1 VSRRRNLM
9 GTRSHF
15 VRPVILF
22 LCVVAMVFP
31 SLARASK
38 STRSTNK
45 PAAKKLDPKKPAD
58 KNTRNAAPKA
68 GTTAATKK
76 AAAKPGTKPGTT
88 SAKSASKP
96 AAKTASK
103 TASKTAASK
112 ATTRPASRT
121 ARSSAARTASASRGQ
136 AGSRKA
142 KSVAY
147 RRHHAARSAPR
158 VVRAPSPPRFGS
170 RGIIDEHVHVRRG
183 DSIERILYMRGIG
196 ASTAREWMSAAEE
209 VYDLRQVR
217 PRHGLT
223 LRFDRATRSLDSIR
237 YEIDDS
243 SLMVLERQEDG
254 AVEARVEALPYFRE
268 VQGIAGRISQ
278 GLRDDAIDAGVPP
291 SIAAAMAEVFGW
303 EVEIERL
310 EPGDE
315 FRVIYENIWEVGRQT
330 PLTGQILGAEIVTRG
345 RTYSAILFEDD
356 DGSAYYAPNG
366 ESLTRTFLRYPV
378 EFTEISSEF
387 SLERFHPV
395 LHRTRPHLGVDLAAP
410 SAPPGRAAA
419 SGTVLASGR
428 SGGLGIAVRLSHG
441 DGVTTTYGH
450 LSEIAPGI
458 VEGRTVER
466 GQVIGWVGSTGL
478 ATGPHLH
485 YEVALDGEQLDPMR
499 IRLART
505 AAVPAHLRRS
515 FERART
521 AVIQHLAALPETDY
535 PVRVAL
541 SPSACRA
548 E

>member
-1 VSRRRNLM
+1 M
-9 GTRSHF
+9 
-15 VRPVILF
+15 VRPVILI

-38 STRSTNK
+38 STRSTTK
-45 PAAKKLDPKKPAD
+45 PAAKKVVPKKVVAA
-58 KNTRNAAPKA
+58 KAKSAPKPSA
-68 GTTAATKK
+68 KSTAR
-76 AAAKPGTKPGTT
+76 T
-88 SAKSASKP
+88 SAKASRKP
-96 AAKTASK
+96 AAKAASRSASK
-103 TASKTAASK
+103 RTA
-112 ATTRPASRT
+112 TRSVRSGASRK
-121 ARSSAARTASASRGQ
+121 ATASASASRSARGKQ
-136 AGSRKA
+136 VARKST
-142 KSVAY
+142 KRVAY
-147 RRHHAARSAPR
+147 RRRHARKSARR
-158 VVRAPSPPRFGS
+158 VVRAPEPPRFGS
-170 RGIIDEHVHVRRG
+170 RGVIDEHVHVRRG

-196 ASTAREWMSAAEE
+196 ASAAREWMGAAEE

-243 SLMVLERQEDG
+243 SLMVLEREDDG
-254 AVEARVEALPYFRE
+254 AVEARVEALPYVRE

-278 GLRDDAIDAGVPP
+278 GLRDDAIDAGVPA
-291 SIAAAMAEVFGW
+291 SVAASMAEVFGW

-345 RTYSAILFEDD
+345 RTYSAVLFEDD

-366 ESLTRTFLRYPV
+366 ESLARTFLRYPV

-387 SLERFHPV
+387 SWERFHPV

-410 SAPPGRAAA
+410 SGTPVRAAA
-419 SGTVLASGR
+419 GGSVVESGR
-428 SGGLGIAVRLSHG
+428 SGGLGIAVRLTHG

-499 IRLART
+499 IRLARD

-515 FERART
+515 FDRART
-521 AVIQHLAALPETDY
+521 TVIQHLAALPETDY

>member
-1 VSRRRNLM
+1 MSRRRNLM
-9 GTRSHF
+9 GTRSHL
-15 VRPVILF
+15 VRPVILI
-22 LCVVAMVFP
+22 LCVVAMFFP

-38 STRSTNK
+38 STRSTPK
-45 PAAKKLDPKKPAD
+45 PAAKKI
-58 KNTRNAAPKA
+58 APKP
-68 GTTAATKK
+68 TASSKASSKK
-76 AAAKPGTKPGTT
+76 ASVRP
-88 SAKSASKP
+88 S
-96 AAKTASK
+96 
-103 TASKTAASK
+103 SK
-112 ATTRPASRT
+112 ATTRKATPPARAASARKPTRTAARGKATAKAGKAT
-121 ARSSAARTASASRGQ
+121 ARSGKAGAKSSRSAKASARSS
-136 AGSRKA
+136 GSRKA
-142 KSVAY
+142 SARKSTSWRKRYAGKSS
-147 RRHHAARSAPR
+147 RRSVRR
-158 VVRAPSPPRFGS
+158 VVRAPEPPRVGS
-170 RGIIDEHVHVRRG
+170 RGVIDEHIHVRRG
-183 DSIERILYMRGIG
+183 DSVERLLYMRGMG
-196 ASTAREWMSAAEE
+196 ASEAREWLGAADD
-209 VYDLRQVR
+209 VYDMRQIR

-223 LRFDRATRSLDSIR
+223 LRFDRATRTLDSIR

-243 SLMVLERQEDG
+243 SLMVLEREDDG
-254 AVEARVEALPYFRE
+254 TVEARVEALPYVRE

-278 GLRDDAIDAGVPP
+278 GLRDDAIEAGVPA
-291 SIAAAMAEVFGW
+291 SVAASMAEVFGW
-303 EVEIERL
+303 DVEIERL

-345 RTYSAILFEDD
+345 RTHSAVLFEDD

-366 ESLTRTFLRYPV
+366 ESLARTFLRYPV

-387 SLERFHPV
+387 SWERFHPV

-410 SAPPGRAAA
+410 SGTPVRAAA
-419 SGTVLASGR
+419 AGSVFEAGR
-428 SGGLGIAVRLSHG
+428 SGGLGIAVRISHG
-441 DGVTTTYGH
+441 DGVSTTYGH

-458 VEGRTVER
+458 AEGRPVER

-499 IRLART
+499 IRLARD

-515 FERART
+515 FDRVRGT
-521 AVIQHLAALPETDY
+521 VTQHLAALPETDY